1 MIILILITYIMRGK
15 KGGADKPINK
25 DQAEKMLMEINSLMR
40 NTKQSLQN
48 MIDDGTYEKFIEM
61 DASNILTKL
70 GKELVSEKNILETWI
85 KFNDNPVDRV
95 KNPIVKIRGFS
106 WLDSVMN
113 KINTI
118 LQLEEELR
126 SELAW
131 EEFNSSHVSTQ
142 PRRRLFDSDSSRSS
156 GSRSGSSRS
165 RSSRSSSLSTVLPSW
180 YNSDETYYGSDEG
193 SDEGVM
199 RTLSFGGRRNKSKK
213 KKSKGRTKKKSRKK
227 SKRKNKSRTKKK
239 KSRK

>member
-1 MIILILITYIMRGK
+1 MHGK

-25 DQAEKMLMEINSLMR
+25 DQAEKMLMEINSLMAK
-40 NTKQSLQN
+40 TKQTLQN
-48 MIDDGTYEKFIEM
+48 MIDDGTYRRFLEM

-70 GKELVSEKNILETWI
+70 GKEVVSEKNILETWI

-131 EEFNSSHVSTQ
+131 EEFNSRSVSTQ
-142 PRRRLFDSDSSRSS
+142 PRRRLFDSDSGVSS
-156 GSRSGSSRS
+156 VSSV
-165 RSSRSSSLSTVLPSW
+165 SSDSTVLPSW
-180 YNSDETYYGSDEG
+180 YNSDETYYGSDED
-193 SDEGVM
+193 SDGEVR
-199 RTLSFGGRRNKSKK
+199 RTLSFGGKRKNKSRRK
-213 KKSKGRTKKKSRKK
+213 TK
-227 SKRKNKSRTKKK
+227 KNKSRTKKK
-239 KSRK
+239 KSKRKTKRKSRK

>member
-1 MIILILITYIMRGK
+1 MRGK
-15 KGGADKPINK
+15 KGGADNPITK
-25 DQAEKMLMEINSLMR
+25 EQVGKMLMEINSLMAK
-40 NTKQSLQN
+40 TKQSLQN
-48 MIDDGTYEKFIEM
+48 MNDDRTYEKFLEM
-61 DASNILTKL
+61 DASENLTKL

-156 GSRSGSSRS
+156 I
-165 RSSRSSSLSTVLPSW
+165 SSRSSGSSSVSTVLPSW
-180 YNSDETYYGSDEG
+180 YNSDETYYGSDEDDG
-193 SDEGVM
+193 EVR
-199 RTLSFGGRRNKSKK
+199 RTLSFGGKRGNKRKKRRSV
-213 KKSKGRTKKKSRKK
+213 TKKKSRKK

>member
-1 MIILILITYIMRGK
+1 MRGK

-25 DQAEKMLMEINSLMR
+25 DQAEKMLMEINSLMAK
-40 NTKQSLQN
+40 TKQSLQN
-48 MIDDGTYEKFIEM
+48 MNEDRTYEKFIEM

-142 PRRRLFDSDSSRSS
+142 PRRRLFDSDSSRSNS
-156 GSRSGSSRS
+156 G
-165 RSSRSSSLSTVLPSW
+165 SSRSSSLSTVLPSW
-180 YNSDETYYGSDEG
+180 YNSDETYYGSDEDDG
-193 SDEGVM
+193 EVR

>member
-1 MIILILITYIMRGK
+1 MRGK
-15 KGGADKPINK
+15 KGGGDKPITK
-25 DQAEKMLMEINSLMR
+25 EQAEKMLMEINSLMT

-48 MIDDGTYEKFIEM
+48 MIDDGTYRRFLEM

-70 GKELVSEKNILETWI
+70 GKEVVSEKNILETWI

-106 WLDSVMN
+106 WLDSVTN

-118 LQLEEELR
+118 LQQEEELR

-131 EEFNSSHVSTQ
+131 EEFNSRSVSTQ
-142 PRRRLFDSDSSRSS
+142 PRRLLFDSDSDLVRSD
-156 GSRSGSSRS
+156 SSD
-165 RSSRSSSLSTVLPSW
+165 SSDSSVSTVLPAW
-180 YNSDETYYGSDEG
+180 YNSDETNYGSDEDDG
-193 SDEGVM
+193 EIR
-199 RTLSFGGRRNKSKK
+199 RTLSFGGKRGNKSRR
-213 KKSKGRTKKKSRKK
+213 KKSRSMTKKKSRKK
-227 SKRKNKSRTKKK
+227 KSMTKKKSRKKKSMTKKKKNKRKTKKK

>member
-48 MIDDGTYEKFIEM
+48 MIDDGTYRRFLEM

-118 LQLEEELR
+118 LQQEEELR

-142 PRRRLFDSDSSRSS
+142 PRRRLFDSDSSRSNS
-156 GSRSGSSRS
+156 G
-165 RSSRSSSLSTVLPSW
+165 SSRSSSLSTVLPSW

-199 RTLSFGGRRNKSKK
+199 RTLSFGGRRDKRKK

-239 KSRK
+239 KSRVKKKK

>member
-25 DQAEKMLMEINSLMR
+25 DQAEKMLMEINSLMAK
-40 NTKQSLQN
+40 TKQSLQN
-48 MIDDGTYEKFIEM
+48 MNEDRTYEKFLEM
-61 DASNILTKL
+61 DASENLTKL

-156 GSRSGSSRS
+156 I
-165 RSSRSSSLSTVLPSW
+165 SSRSSGSSSVSTVLPSW
-180 YNSDETYYGSDEG
+180 YNSDETYYGSDEDDG
-193 SDEGVM
+193 EVR
-199 RTLSFGGRRNKSKK
+199 RTLSFGGKRGNKSKK